1 MTLGNSIFDAYDQE
15 FSNLSREI
23 QKNVNELKASQ
34 SAEESDNSSSI
45 RLIEGLL
52 SQANDLVKQMN
63 VELRSQDP
71 ATRKIL
77 SEKVN
82 QYMKSL
88 QSTKSDFERA
98 REQSQRS
105 TLIGEKSSADRQRL
119 LNTNDKYVLL
129 PSFT

>member
-15 FSNLSREI
+15 FTNLSREI
-23 QKNVNELKASQ
+23 QKNINELKAASQ
-34 SAEESDNSSSI
+34 SEESDNSSSI
-45 RLIEGLL
+45 RMIEGLL
-52 SQANDLVKQMN
+52 SQANDLLKQMN

-82 QYMKSL
+82 QYMRSL
-88 QSTKSDFERA
+88 QSSKSDFERA

-105 TLIGEKSSADRQRL
+105 ALIGEKSSADRQRL
-119 LNTNDKYVLL
+119 LNTNDKLVLL
-129 PSFT
+129 L

>member
-1 MTLGNSIFDAYDQE
+1 MASGNSIFDAYDQE

-23 QKNVNELKASQ
+23 QKNINELKASQ
-34 SAEESDNSSSI
+34 SDETDNSSAI
-45 RLIEGLL
+45 RMIEGLL

-63 VELRSQDP
+63 VEVRSQDP

-77 SEKVN
+77 TEKLN
-82 QYMKSL
+82 QYIRSL

-105 TLIGEKSSADRQRL
+105 TLIGEKSSTDRQRL
-119 LNTNDKYVLL
+119 LNTNDKYVVV
-129 PSFT
+129 S